1 MGVGKDVDVAAITAV
16 SATGPAARNKFFA
29 AEGNTAV
36 SAITGFDC
44 DFGFV
49 NERGSIP
56 LARSR

>member
-1 MGVGKDVDVAAITAV
+1 MGVGDEIDVAAITAV
-16 SATGPAARNKFFA
+16 STAGPAARNEFLA

-36 SAITGFDC
+36 PAIAGFDC